1 MKTLNLTKEAFQNK
15 YTSVQSRLGEH
26 GPLNPDTS
34 TTPNQQIQTNH
45 GIYMLTE
52 NDNLKCV
59 LLSF

>member
-26 GPLNPDTS
+26 WPLNPDTS

-45 GIYMLTE
+45 GI
-52 NDNLKCV
+52 C
-59 LLSF
+59 